1 MSQKIFIKTADLE
14 PFSGNIRVFATT
26 TPKRQCVKDD
36 ILVLLQRGFHFE
48 DIPKGPRFKSESKN
62 LTLMQSCSPTNM
74 VKTDSVLGY
83 QKKLPLTIRSTW
95 IGLL

>member
-48 DIPKGPRFKSESKN
+48 DIPKGPRFKSETKN
-62 LTLMQSCSPTNM
+62 LTYNAKLLTYKYSQN
-74 VKTDSVLGY
+74 SVLGY
-83 QKKLPLTIRSTW
+83 QKKLHLTITSTW